1 MHIRG
6 IVRYYP
12 YGVNERSRARPRPQG
27 GGGEARARRDRG
39 TRWRARR
46 VRAERALESMLER
59 VECREGILISIFI
72 YIYENRQL
80 STDETISITG
90 QAGQP
95 SQHATR
101 RRDTRHCTINMSR
114 QQARAYIIMSHGSHL
129 SRLTHQGTEI
139 RERASQ
145 GAVRLRR
152 RRLRRRRP
160 LAKAPLAHVLS
171 EAGGGLGCRA
181 LLPCAAF

>member
-1 MHIRG
+1 MIDRLTNNTNPPAPPPTKQAPSMP
-6 IVRYYP
+6 IL
-12 YGVNERSRARPRPQG
+12 
-27 GGGEARARRDRG
+27 RRLDPADL
-39 TRWRARR
+39 TKDQFVIA
-46 VRAERALESMLER
+46 
-59 VECREGILISIFI
+59 IPHFNFNFI

-145 GAVRLRR
+145 GAARLRR

>member
-1 MHIRG
+1 MNAHSNGSRDA
-6 IVRYYP
+6 R
-12 YGVNERSRARPRPQG
+12 ERARAPES
-27 GGGEARARRDRG
+27 GEARVLRKISNSVDRH
-39 TRWRARR
+39 
-46 VRAERALESMLER
+46 VPHFNFN
-59 VECREGILISIFI
+59 FI

-145 GAVRLRR
+145 GAARLRR

>member
-1 MHIRG
+1 MNAHSNGSRDA
-6 IVRYYP
+6 R
-12 YGVNERSRARPRPQG
+12 ERERARERR
-27 GGGEARARRDRG
+27 EARACCEDPIC
-39 TRWRARR
+39 
-46 VRAERALESMLER
+46 
-59 VECREGILISIFI
+59 ECDNNVIAIPHFNFNFI

-129 SRLTHQGTEI
+129 SRLTHQGIEI

-145 GAVRLRR
+145 GAARLRR

-160 LAKAPLAHVLS
+160 LAKATLAHVLS